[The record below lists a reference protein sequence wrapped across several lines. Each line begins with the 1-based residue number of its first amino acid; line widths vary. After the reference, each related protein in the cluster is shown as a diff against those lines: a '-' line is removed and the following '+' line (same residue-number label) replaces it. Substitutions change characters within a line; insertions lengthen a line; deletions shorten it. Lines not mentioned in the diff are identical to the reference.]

1 MLLKG
6 TLKRI
11 SIHKQ
16 HTLNSV
22 RFIRVGGG
30 LISLMVPQRCD
41 PSRSYSIA
49 TLFFL
54 PLARWPRERVA
65 EPPRPSLRKIS
76 RSRKFYPF
84 LHRSARK
91 KTGESDQSWRPP
103 HTIFPFKFGL
113 TTRSFSRGGVSK
125 LKSNRDDL
133 RKRDSPS
140 KSGAGQIKFC
150 LILVSR

>member
-1 MLLKG
+1 M
-6 TLKRI
+6 LKRI

-54 PLARWPRERVA
+54 PLALAFEKTGPRELHSPFA
-65 EPPRPSLRKIS
+65 RPKDLSDYCQYR
-76 RSRKFYPF
+76 RSKLVLALEAVLDEEFPGKT
-84 LHRSARK
+84 SARRPWMREK
-91 KTGESDQSWRPP
+91 KLEESEQPWPP
-103 HTIFPFKFGL
+103 APIVSHFFFLSL
-113 TTRSFSRGGVSK
+113 T
-125 LKSNRDDL
+125 
-133 RKRDSPS
+133 
-140 KSGAGQIKFC
+140 
-150 LILVSR
+150 